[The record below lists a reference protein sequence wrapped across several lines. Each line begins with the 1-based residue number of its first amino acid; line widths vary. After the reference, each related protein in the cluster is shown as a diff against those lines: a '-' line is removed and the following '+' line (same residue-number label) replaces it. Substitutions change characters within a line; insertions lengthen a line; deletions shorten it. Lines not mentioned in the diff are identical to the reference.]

1 MPQRPFVKEL
11 ILAGAAVLVAAA
23 AAAPVPP
30 LEQTRRLHF
39 ERLDTNHD
47 GKVSREEFLA
57 PWQRNR
63 EIAEK
68 QFRQFDKNGDGYLTP
83 EEYIP
88 ARKKAPGGK

>member
-1 MPQRPFVKEL
+1 MGQAPLINKL
-11 ILAGAAVLVAAA
+11 ILAAAAVLVAAS

-30 LEQTRRLHF
+30 LEQSRRQHF

-57 PWQRNR
+57 PWQRHR

-83 EEYIP
+83 EEYLP

>member
-1 MPQRPFVKEL
+1 MDRRRFLKRL
-11 ILAGAAVLVAAA
+11 IPAAAAVLAAAA

-30 LEQTRRLHF
+30 LEQTRRQHF
-39 ERLDTNHD
+39 ARLDTNHD

-57 PWQRNR
+57 PWRSHR

>member
-1 MPQRPFVKEL
+1 MPQRPFIKEL
-11 ILAGAAVLVAAA
+11 ILAAAAVLVAAA

-30 LEQTRRLHF
+30 LEQSRRQHF
-39 ERLDTNHD
+39 ARLDTDHD

-57 PWQRNR
+57 PWRQHL

-88 ARKKAPGGK
+88 AKKKAPGGK

>member
-1 MPQRPFVKEL
+1 MGQAPLINKL
-11 ILAGAAVLVAAA
+11 ILAVAAVLVTAS

-30 LEQTRRLHF
+30 LEQSRRQHF

-57 PWQRNR
+57 PWQRHR

-68 QFRQFDKNGDGYLTP
+68 QFRQFDKNGDGYLSP
-83 EEYIP
+83 EEYLP